1 MYNKVC
7 NKCHFF
13 FFFFHFSFL
22 ASMRTKNILNELSLF
37 LDSQP
42 ICIVS
47 FEFPTMGNSLHG
59 DPSAYSKLYKL
70 HSFSLMSCSP
80 YYSYYYH
87 LLSFLSRIANPLFLR
102 LSLFFP
108 CFPPR
113 FSTPTSPSILFI
125 YSLR

>member
-13 FFFFHFSFL
+13 FFFHFSFL
-22 ASMRTKNILNELSLF
+22 ATMRTKNILNELSLF

-47 FEFPTMGNSLHG
+47 FGFPTMGNSLHG

-108 CFPPR
+108 CFPPH